1 MFERFTDRARRVMV
15 LAQEEAGMLNH
26 NHIGTEHLLLGLI
39 HEGGGVAARALESL
53 GISLEAVR
61 QQVEE
66 IIGRGQQATAGRIP
80 FTPRAKKVLEL
91 SRREALA
98 MGHNYVGTEHI
109 LLGLIREGDGVAAQ
123 VLVRMGADLNRVRQ
137 QVILILSAQQDK
149 DEPKSGRAARRASK
163 AGRRQHGLLP
173 EILGRVESI
182 DAQLSA
188 IGQRVGAGPDVSD
201 LDQQIAQAR
210 RDKEAAAGAEDYES
224 AAAQRDRERQLLADK
239 AARQQEWASEHLDL
253 ASLAGELHRV
263 GEEVGRLR
271 DLLHQQGTGP
281 QDGAA

>member
-1 MFERFTDRARRVMV
+1 
-15 LAQEEAGMLNH
+15 MLSH

-39 HEGGGVAARALESL
+39 HEGGGVAARTLESL
-53 GISLEAVR
+53 GVSLQAVR

-66 IIGRGQQATAGRIP
+66 IIGHGQNGTAGRIP

-109 LLGLIREGDGVAAQ
+109 LLGLLREGDGVAAQ
-123 VLVRMGADLNRVRQ
+123 ALVRMGADLSRVRQ
-137 QVILILSAQQDK
+137 QVILILSGQQDK

-182 DAQLSA
+182 DVQLSA
-188 IGQRVGAGPDVSD
+188 IGARIGTGPDVSD

-210 RDKEAAAGAEDYES
+210 RDKEAAAGAEDYET
-224 AAAQRDRERQLLADK
+224 AAALRDRERQLLADK
-239 AARQQEWASEHLDL
+239 TARQQEWASAHLDL
-253 ASLAGELHRV
+253 ASLAGELHQV
-263 GEEVGRLR
+263 GEEVARLR
-271 DLLHQQGTGP
+271 DLLRQQGTGP